1 MPTVYKQLTQ
11 AEYESR
17 TTNALTADERTEV
30 RGLVSKFIE
39 LFKAE
44 HL

>member
-30 RGLVSKFIE
+30 RTIISRFVE
-39 LFKAE
+39 LFKAA

>member
-17 TTNALTADERTEV
+17 TVNALTAEERTEV
-30 RGLVSKFIE
+30 RSTISRFVE
-39 LFKAE
+39 LFKAA

>member
-30 RGLVSKFIE
+30 RSIVSRFVE
-39 LFKAE
+39 LFKAA